1 MLLCYEQQAHV
12 LPGPGRTC
20 RRARALCRRRPP
32 DGSCRGTIT
41 AATARAQA
49 VAAVIVPAGTGCQ
62 CPCDQSSCMWSLWP
76 AGRPHGPG
84 PFHCNDSAAAA
95 SESLCATGW
104 ASMNTCLCERRT
116 LAWRIETLDPAAG
129 FELEPRM
136 SACKLP
142 ALLVSQDLPTE
153 QMPAPLVR
161 DPLRHVHLTV
171 ELLCVKLRD
180 RSSGSRL
187 RQS

>member
-1 MLLCYEQQAHV
+1 
-12 LPGPGRTC
+12 
-20 RRARALCRRRPP
+20 
-32 DGSCRGTIT
+32 
-41 AATARAQA
+41 
-49 VAAVIVPAGTGCQ
+49 
-62 CPCDQSSCMWSLWP
+62 
-76 AGRPHGPG
+76 
-84 PFHCNDSAAAA
+84 
-95 SESLCATGW
+95 
-104 ASMNTCLCERRT
+104 
-116 LAWRIETLDPAAG
+116 
-129 FELEPRM
+129 M

>member
-1 MLLCYEQQAHV
+1 
-12 LPGPGRTC
+12 
-20 RRARALCRRRPP
+20 
-32 DGSCRGTIT
+32 
-41 AATARAQA
+41 
-49 VAAVIVPAGTGCQ
+49 
-62 CPCDQSSCMWSLWP
+62 
-76 AGRPHGPG
+76 
-84 PFHCNDSAAAA
+84 
-95 SESLCATGW
+95 
-104 ASMNTCLCERRT
+104 MNTCLCERRT
-116 LAWRIETLDPAAG
+116 LAWRIGTLDPAAG

-136 SACKLP
+136 SASKLP